1 VLDSIRKNSQSWFV
15 KALLS
20 AIVIVFI
27 SWGVGSFSA
36 RKLQVVARVNGEV
49 ISDQEFRHAYQNVQR
64 IFSRNSQASPPDAVL
79 RERTLDQLITAR
91 LLIQEAQRLGLVVTK
106 EELRDSIAAIPDFQ
120 VAGRFNRDLYVRV
133 LQANELTPP
142 GFEASQSEEL
152 LVRKMQQ
159 IIASGA
165 QVTEAQ
171 ALDRFRYENE
181 QVSLKIVKLAAVNF
195 LPQVKI
201 ADSDVRAYFDQNREH
216 FREPERVSIRYLY
229 FPSDH
234 YAALATPT
242 DEEIQRFYDDN
253 RDRYRKQGGENDSE
267 KTRPLDEVRDDVIKA
282 LKQQMGRQLA
292 LKEADQA
299 HERLLDGNKLDA
311 VASSAGLTVV
321 DPPPFSQ
328 QEPVGG
334 LPSSKEV
341 REAAFAADAGAVGDI
356 ATIDSGYVVFVVTGR
371 KESYIPEFDAV
382 RPQVEKELREKK
394 AEEAARQQADA
405 LLTKLKEAPGNLEK
419 LAAENKL
426 SVEKTGPFRRVGGYI
441 SNVGNVPELK
451 EAAFRLSPENPVAPA
466 VYEVNGDAV
475 LAVLDQR
482 LPADEGEFQAQKE
495 TLMEQERRRLEMA
508 LVVQFVDYL
517 KGKAKIEYGQA
528 YTAQES

>member
-64 IFSRNSQASPPDAVL
+64 LFSRNSQASPPDALL

-91 LLIQEAQRLGLVVTK
+91 LLMQQAQRLGLVVTK

-120 VAGRFNRDLYVRV
+120 VNGRFNRDLYLRV
-133 LQANELTPP
+133 LQANQLTPP
-142 GFEASQSEEL
+142 SFEASQSEDL
-152 LVRKMQQ
+152 LVRKVQQ

-181 QVSLKIVKLAAVNF
+181 EVGLKIVKLAAVNF
-195 LPQVKI
+195 LPRVEL
-201 ADSDVRAYFDQNREH
+201 ADGDVQTYFEQNREH

-229 FPSDH
+229 FPADH
-234 YAALATPT
+234 FAALATPS
-242 DEEIQRFYDDN
+242 DEEIQRFYEDN
-253 RDRYRKQGGENDSE
+253 LDRYRKKDGENDAE
-267 KTRPLDEVRDDVIKA
+267 QTRPLDEVRDEVIKA
-282 LKQQMGRQLA
+282 LKLQMGRQLA
-292 LKEADQA
+292 VKQADQA
-299 HERLLDGNKLDA
+299 HERLLDGDKLDA
-311 VASSAGLTVV
+311 VASSLGLTVV

-328 QEPVGG
+328 KEPVAG

-341 REAAFAADAGAVGDI
+341 RNAAFAVEAGEVGDI
-356 ATIDSGYVVFVVTGR
+356 ATLDSGYVVFVVTER
-371 KESYIPEFDAV
+371 KQSYIPDFDAV
-382 RPQVEKELREKK
+382 RQQAEQELRLKR
-394 AEEAARQQADA
+394 AGEAARQQAEA
-405 LLTKLKEAPGNLEK
+405 LLAKLKETPGDLEK

-426 SVEKTGPFRRVGGYI
+426 SVEKTDPFRRLGGYI

-451 EAAFRLSPENPVAPA
+451 EAAFRLSPEDPVAPT

-475 LAVLDQR
+475 VAVLDQR
-482 LPADEGEFQAQKE
+482 LPADEGDFQAQKD

-517 KGKAKIEYGQA
+517 KGQAKIEYGKA
-528 YTAQES
+528 YTAQEL